1 MKLKTVAS
9 MITLSIMTI
18 TMSQAS
24 TQKNII
30 TGETFTTCGI
40 DETIHYDKMST
51 EMIQLEVEKHSQTGD
66 LPFHLGIELIKRWTK
81 S

>member
-30 TGETFTTCGI
+30 TN
-40 DETIHYDKMST
+40 ETITPCAIDKTIYYDKMST
-51 EMIQLEVEKHSQTGD
+51 KMIQLEVEKHSQTGD
-66 LPFHLGIELIKRWTK
+66 IPFHLGIELIKRWTK